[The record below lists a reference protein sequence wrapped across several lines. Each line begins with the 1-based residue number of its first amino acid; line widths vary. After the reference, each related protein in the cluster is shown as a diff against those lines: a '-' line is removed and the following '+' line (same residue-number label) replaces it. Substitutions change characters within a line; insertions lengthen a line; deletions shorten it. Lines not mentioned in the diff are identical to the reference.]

1 MLQHFKAA
9 LVTMLLALLASPATA
24 VDTLKLEQLADNAY
38 AIVGELG
45 NRSVENLANN
55 ATFGFVITDA
65 GVVLIDPGGV
75 YQGAEALQAVIRT
88 VTDKPVTHVINTG
101 GQDHRW
107 MGNDYF
113 KQQGAT
119 IIASAR
125 AVEDQKTRA
134 RDQFSR
140 LAGLM
145 GSEAIEA
152 TRPVHADKTFAQ
164 TLTLTVGDTTF
175 ELHHPGQAHTP
186 GDSFVW
192 LPQEK
197 IMFTGDIVYTERM
210 LSIREYSSS
219 KSWVE
224 SFRAMAAY
232 EPEVVVPGHGAP
244 TTLDKA
250 RTDTHDYLVFLR
262 ETIAAFMDNGGD
274 ISEIGRI
281 DQSRFDYLA
290 NYEDLAGRNAQ
301 RVYSELEWE

>member
-1 MLQHFKAA
+1 MSFLSR
-9 LVTMLLALLASPATA
+9 VLASLLVFAGVALPASA
-24 VDTLKLEQLADNAY
+24 SDSLELIELTDNVY

-45 NRSVENLANN
+45 NRSTENLGNN
-55 ATFGFVITDA
+55 ATFGFVVTRQ
-65 GVVLIDPGGV
+65 GVVLIDSGAG
-75 YQGAEALQAVIRT
+75 YQGARALHQVIRS
-88 VTDKPVTHVINTG
+88 VTDKPISHVINTG

-113 KQQGAT
+113 KQQGTT

-125 AVEDQKTRA
+125 AVEDQKART

-140 LAGLM
+140 LASLM

-152 TRPVHADKTFAQ
+152 IRPVYADKTFDRE
-164 TLTLTVGDTTF
+164 LTLSVGDTTF
-175 ELHHPGQAHTP
+175 ELRHPGQAHTP

-192 LPQEK
+192 LPAEK

-210 LSIREYSSS
+210 LSIGNYSGS

-232 EPEVVVPGHGAP
+232 EPTVVVPGHGAP

-250 RTDTHDYLVFLR
+250 RADTLDYLVFLR
-262 ETIAAFMDNGGD
+262 ETIREFMDNGGD
-274 ISEIGRI
+274 ITRIGSI
-281 DQSRFDYLA
+281 DQSRFDYLE
-290 NYEDLAGRNAQ
+290 NFEDLAGRNAQ

>member
-1 MLQHFKAA
+1 MQPLKSFLIMAFFLLPAPA
-9 LVTMLLALLASPATA
+9 LTASQ
-24 VDTLKLEQLADNAY
+24 TLKLEKLTDNTY

-45 NRSVENLANN
+45 NRSIENLGNN
-55 ATFGFVITDA
+55 ATFGFVVTAD
-65 GVVLIDPGGV
+65 GVVLIDPGAV
-75 YQGAEALQAVIRT
+75 YQGAAALHALIRS

-125 AVEDQKTRA
+125 AVEDQKART

-145 GSEAIEA
+145 GSEAIA
-152 TRPVHADKTFAQ
+152 TTRPVHATRIFDRE
-164 TLTLTVGDTTF
+164 LTLKVGDTLF
-175 ELHHPGQAHTP
+175 ELRHAGQAHTP

-192 LPQEK
+192 LPDEK
-197 IMFTGDIVYTERM
+197 IMFSGDIVYTRRM
-210 LSIREYSSS
+210 LSIGDYSAS

-232 EPEVVVPGHGAP
+232 EPEIVVPGHGAP
-244 TTLDKA
+244 TTLDRA
-250 RTDTHDYLVFLR
+250 RADTLDYLVFLR
-262 ETIAAFMDNGGD
+262 ETIREFMDNGGD
-274 ISEIGRI
+274 ITQIGSI
-281 DQSRFDYLA
+281 DQSRFDYME
-290 NYEDLAGRNAQ
+290 NFEDLAGRNAQ

>member
-1 MLQHFKAA
+1 MSFLSRTVASFTLLLGTALPASAA
-9 LVTMLLALLASPATA
+9 NNLELVELTDS
-24 VDTLKLEQLADNAY
+24 AY

-45 NRSVENLANN
+45 NRSTENLGNN
-55 ATFGFVITDA
+55 ATFGFIVTQE
-65 GVVLIDPGGV
+65 GVVLIDPGAV
-75 YQGAEALQAVIRT
+75 YQGAEALHEVIRT
-88 VTDKPVTHVINTG
+88 VTDKPVSHVINTG

-125 AVEDQKTRA
+125 AVEDQKART

-152 TRPVHADKTFAQ
+152 TRPVYADKTFERE
-164 TLTLTVGDTTF
+164 LTLTVGGTIF
-175 ELHHPGQAHTP
+175 ELRHPGQAHTP

-192 LPQEK
+192 LPDEK
-197 IMFTGDIVYTERM
+197 ILFTGDIVYTERM
-210 LSIREYSSS
+210 LSIGDYSSS
-219 KSWVE
+219 QSWVE

-244 TTLDKA
+244 TTLEKA
-250 RTDTHDYLVFLR
+250 RADTLDYLVFLR
-262 ETIAAFMDNGGD
+262 ETIREFMDNGGD
-274 ISEIGRI
+274 ITRIGSI
-281 DQSRFDYLA
+281 DQSQFDYLKNFDA
-290 NYEDLAGRNAQ
+290 LSGRNAQ

>member
-1 MLQHFKAA
+1 MLQHFKTA
-9 LVTMLLALLASPATA
+9 LITTLFSLLASTVSAA
-24 VDTLKLEQLADNAY
+24 ETLKLEQLADNAY

-55 ATFGFVITDA
+55 ATFGFVVTDA

-75 YQGAEALQAVIRT
+75 YQGAGALQAVIRT

-113 KQQGAT
+113 KQQGAA

-140 LAGLM
+140 LASLM

-152 TRPVHADKTFAQ
+152 TRPVHADKTFD
-164 TLTLTVGDTTF
+164 TELKLKVGDTVF
-175 ELHHPGQAHTP
+175 EIRHAGQAHTP

-197 IMFTGDIVYTERM
+197 IMYTGDIVYTERM
-210 LSIREYSSS
+210 LSIRDYSSS
-219 KSWVE
+219 KNWIE

-244 TTLDKA
+244 TSLDKA
-250 RTDTHDYLVFLR
+250 RADTYDYLVFLR
-262 ETIAAFMDNGGD
+262 ESIAEFMDNGGD